1 MRLDTFKNRFDL
13 PLGAL
18 DTMAVGL
25 IRGKN
30 KKLYCITKDCNGLP
44 VAKEVKNN

>member
-13 PLGAL
+13 PLEAL
-18 DTMAVGL
+18 DTMTVGL

-30 KKLYCITKDCNGLP
+30 KKLYTVTKDCNGLP
-44 VAKEVKNN
+44 VAKEVKSS